1 MKPNSFF
8 QAAFPGTNLN
18 HAKTRPTGRTAWY
31 IPTSDAGKLINFG
44 SGEVDQSV
52 SSRVLSVIRQVHS
65 SDLVN
70 YPDSSCHEL
79 KISIGR
85 KYGVAE
91 SMISVGNGSDEII
104 ENIPRVFLEPKDAC
118 LCIVPTF
125 FRFIESC
132 QRMKGEVITV
142 ATRKEDKFMLTPSTL
157 MIVKTAI
164 EKHQPK
170 IIWIDS
176 PNSITGAVTP
186 LKTVRQILSW
196 SKKLVVVDE
205 VHHELADPAN
215 CESAVQL
222 LPTHNNLILI
232 KSVSKAF
239 GLAGVRLGFALAQT
253 DIVNAIERWR
263 LTFTVNA
270 IAQRAAVAA
279 LSDNA
284 QIEQTAK
291 SVKSRREH
299 LFSRI
304 ERIPGFA
311 IGAPSKTHLFI
322 LKHENFDLFEELVE
336 NGILAVDLRHARGLE
351 NKGFVR
357 LNIKTPGESQILL
370 KALSDIY
377 NGVRKI

>member
-8 QAAFPGTNLN
+8 RQAFANQPKSYIEASTNEE
-18 HAKTRPTGRTAWY
+18 G
-31 IPTSDAGKLINFG
+31 LINFS
-44 SGEVDQSV
+44 SGEVDQPLNKNILK
-52 SSRVLSVIRQVHS
+52 VLNQITAQEF
-65 SDLVN
+65 VN
-70 YPDSSCHEL
+70 YPDPDCIRL
-79 KISIGR
+79 KQVISRRFGIS
-85 KYGVAE
+85 E
-91 SMISVGNGSDEII
+91 NMITVGNGSDEII
-104 ENIPRVFLEPKDAC
+104 ENIPRIFLELGDSC
-118 LCIVPTF
+118 LFIVPTF

-142 ATRKEDKFMLTPSTL
+142 ATREEDKFMMTQSTL
-157 MIVKTAI
+157 AIIKTAI

-176 PNSITGAVTP
+176 PNSVTGAVIP
-186 LKTVRQILSW
+186 LTIIRQIVSW
-196 SKKLVVVDE
+196 SKEFVVVDE

-215 CESAVQL
+215 RESSIQL
-222 LPTHNNLILI
+222 LPKHKNLILI

-239 GLAGVRLGFALAQT
+239 GLAGVRLGYALAQR
-253 DIVNAIERWR
+253 DIANAMERWR

-270 IAQRAAVAA
+270 IAQKAAVAA

-284 QIEQTAK
+284 RIEQTAK

-299 LFSRI
+299 LFSRM
-304 ERIPGFA
+304 ERIPGFV

-322 LKHENFDLFEELVE
+322 LKHENFDIFEELIKK
-336 NGILAVDLRHARGLE
+336 GILAADMRHAPGLE

-357 LNIKTPGESQILL
+357 LNIKTSKEARILL

-377 NGVRKI
+377 NENR